1 MKTYL
6 SEQNTNEMRFILIE
20 DRIFKITDEQ
30 YAEIQK
36 VKQQDDESLLLELF
50 DKSEQYYLLV
60 GYVEFSFRS

>member
-1 MKTYL
+1 
-6 SEQNTNEMRFILIE
+6 MRFILIE

-36 VKQQDDESLLLELF
+36 VKQQDDEILILELF
-50 DKSEQYYLLV
+50 DKSEQHYEFV